1 MEKLR
6 KFLNGLPVDEQYDF
20 ARRCGTTIKYLR
32 KVLNS
37 KKEINLGEN
46 ICIKIERE
54 SGRAILVED
63 MRPDVDWEY
72 IRGTKKS
79 A

>member
-6 KFLNGLPVDEQYDF
+6 KFLNGLPVDEQCDF
-20 ARRCGTTIKYLR
+20 AKRCGTTIKYLR

-37 KKEINLGEN
+37 KKETNLGET
-46 ICIKIERE
+46 ICINIERE
-54 SGRAILVED
+54 SKRAVLVED
-63 MRPDVDWEY
+63 MRPDVDWKY
-72 IRGTKKS
+72 IRGTRKS

>member
-6 KFLNGLPVDEQYDF
+6 KFLNGLPVNKQHVF
-20 ARRCGTTIKYLR
+20 AKRCGTTIKYLR

-37 KKEINLGEN
+37 KKEINLGET
-46 ICIKIERE
+46 ICINIERE